1 MNFESF
7 EWIDMKEAKALYA
20 HIREATK
27 ASGKYYILLDEIQE
41 VTDWEK
47 AVNAFLVDLFGRK
60 IRCLSHYDFIL

>member
-27 ASGKYYILLDEIQE
+27 APGKYYILLDEDSGSYRLGKGSE
-41 VTDWEK
+41 C
-47 AVNAFLVDLFGRK
+47 LFG
-60 IRCLSHYDFIL
+60 